1 MVKRL
6 FIERKNEYQ
15 IEAESLQKELSHL
28 FGIPINTL
36 SYYIIY
42 DLLGFSEH
50 DIEQTLFSVF
60 AEINKDHV
68 HHDLV
73 IETPYIAYEYLPGQY
88 DQRADSASQCV
99 QLILNRNDFII
110 QTGTLLI
117 FDDGISFEMI
127 EKMKKHLINT
137 VEAREKD
144 LTKYAIETSIKPKPI
159 TRVFGFIDMPH
170 AQLFDLYHSLNLA
183 MNFDD
188 FQFIQSYFKDKNRDP
203 LISEIRIL
211 DTYWSDHCRH
221 TTFETLLDDI
231 HFEESVLTSYIEKSY
246 QSYLQTRIQLHRED
260 KPITLMDLATINA
273 RYEKQHGKLKDVEVS
288 DEHNAASIM
297 IDVDVDSISEPW
309 LLMFKNETH
318 NHPTEIEPFGGAS
331 TCIGGAIRDPLSGR
345 SYVYGAMR
353 ITGAADITEPI
364 EKTTQGKLPQR
375 VISKKAAEGYSSYGN
390 QIGLA
395 TTFVQEIFH
404 EGYRA
409 KRMEVGAVIGA
420 VPQSYVKR
428 KHPKPGDLI
437 LLIGGRT
444 GRDGIGGATGSSKS
458 HQTKSI
464 DTSSSEVQKG
474 NAVIERKIQ
483 RLFRNPEVT
492 ACIKKA
498 NDFGAG
504 GVGVAIGELADCIHI
519 ELDKVPVKYDGLNPL
534 EIAISESQER
544 MAIVIDQ
551 RDEDFIKSL
560 AYAENLEIT
569 TVARV
574 TEEPVLLMTFH
585 DEVICQIDRS
595 FIDTSG
601 VKQHQ
606 HVLVTNDKVDRL
618 FHKDYPGKTEKDK
631 ILHMLDD
638 LNITSL
644 QGLVEMFDST
654 IGSTTVIL
662 PYGGVHQK
670 TKAQASIQ
678 KLPIINGHTDSVSIM
693 TYGFDPYLSEM
704 SPYHGAMYAVIDSI
718 AKVVASG
725 GDYHN
730 IHLSF
735 QEYFEKLGK
744 DSSKWGKPFKS
755 LLGAYEIQ
763 KAFGLAAIG
772 GKDSMSGTFE
782 ELHVPPT
789 LISFAFSKDTVK
801 NIISNA
807 FVSQNAYLYLA
818 KHRIKEDNMPNVI
831 QLKSLYE
838 FVHHGIENKTIV
850 SSYALSF
857 GGLSESLIKASFGN
871 HIGCHV
877 STTLSLFDLDYGSI
891 VVESMEI
898 ITHEDFIYLGKTHA
912 KPTIQINDISLSI
925 GDALNKNEQKL
936 SELYPIVSEHHI
948 SIPFKEQPLEKE
960 YSVFKHMA
968 VDKVKVLLP
977 IFPGTNCEY
986 DSEKAFISA
995 GAEVESFVFCNQT
1008 PYDVQT
1014 SIALFAHHIDHCHI
1028 LMLSGG
1034 FSSGDE
1040 PDGSG
1045 KYIANVLKHPTIKDA
1060 LNRLRERKGLI
1071 LGICNGFQAL
1081 IKSGLLPYGEITFLN
1096 ENSPN
1101 LHKNLIKRHVS
1112 KIVKTKVTSSA
1123 SPWLVG
1129 MKNEVHDVPVSH
1141 GEGRLTLSEDDLNQL
1156 IAHHQIAFQ
1165 YVDFNQQPTY
1175 DPQYNPNGSTYA
1187 IEGIISEDGLI
1198 LGKMGHSE
1206 RVHPDLYKNF
1216 KPIPKQNIFINAV
1229 NYFKQRGT
1237 NHESSL

>member
-6 FIERKNEYQ
+6 FIERQHEYQ
-15 IEAESLQKELSHL
+15 IEAESLRKEFMHL
-28 FGIPINTL
+28 FGIHLNKL

-42 DLLGFSEH
+42 DLLGFSEE
-50 DIEQTLFSVF
+50 DIEQTLFTVF
-60 AEINKDHV
+60 AEINKDQV
-68 HHDLV
+68 HRDLT
-73 IETPYIAYEYLPGQY
+73 IETPHIAYEYLPGQY

-110 QTGTLLI
+110 QTGTLLV
-117 FDDGISFEMI
+117 FDDGISPEMI
-127 EKMKKHLINT
+127 DKLRKHLINT

-144 LTKYAIETSIKPKPI
+144 LSKYMIETSKEPKPI
-159 TRVFGFIDMPH
+159 MRVLGFIRMPH
-170 AQLFDLYHSLNLA
+170 EQLFDLYQSLRLA
-183 MNFDD
+183 MNYED
-188 FQFIQSYFKDKNRDP
+188 FQFIQTYFINKNRDP

-221 TTFETLLDDI
+221 TTFETLLDDVC
-231 HFEESVLTSYIEKSY
+231 FEEGVLPSYIKDSY
-246 QSYLQTRIQLHRED
+246 QSYLQTRTQCHRED

-273 RYEKQHGKLKDVEVS
+273 RYEKQFGQLKDVEIS

-297 IDVDVDSISEPW
+297 IDVDIDSVSEPW

-364 EKTTQGKLPQR
+364 EKTSKGKLPQR

-428 KHPKPGDLI
+428 KQPKPGNLI

-458 HQTKSI
+458 HQTESI

-504 GVGVAIGELADCIHI
+504 GVSVAIGELADGIHI
-519 ELDKVPVKYDGLNPL
+519 ELDKVPVKYEGLNPL

-544 MAIVIDQ
+544 MAVVIDQ

-560 AYAENLEIT
+560 AYAENLEVT

-574 TEEPVLLMTFH
+574 TEEPVLLMTYL
-585 DEVICQIDRS
+585 DEVICEIDRS

-606 HVLVTNDKVDRL
+606 NVVVTNDETHHL
-618 FHKDYPGKTEKDK
+618 FHKDYPGDSQKDK
-631 ILHMLDD
+631 LLHMLDD

-662 PYGGVHQK
+662 PYGGMHQK

-678 KLPIINGHTDSVSIM
+678 KLPIIHGHTDSVSIM
-693 TYGFDPYLSEM
+693 TYGFDPYLSEK

-735 QEYFEKLGK
+735 QEYFEKLRK
-744 DSSKWGKPFKS
+744 DPSKWGKPFKS

-789 LISFAFSKDTVK
+789 LISFAFSKDNVK
-801 NIISNA
+801 HIISNA

-818 KHRIKEDNMPNVI
+818 KHQVKDHDIPNHL
-831 QLKSLYE
+831 QLKSLYT
-838 FVHHGIENKTIV
+838 FIHQYIKNKTIV
-850 SSYALSF
+850 SAYALSF
-857 GGLSESLIKASFGN
+857 GGLSEALIKASFGN
-871 HIGCHV
+871 HIGCEV
-877 STTLSLFDLDYGSI
+877 STTLPLFDLDYGSI
-891 VVESMEI
+891 LVESLEM
-898 ITHEDFIYLGKTHA
+898 ITHDDFIYLGKTHE
-912 KPTIQINDISLSI
+912 KPWIKINDTTLVI
-925 GDALNKNEQKL
+925 DEALYKNEQKL
-936 SELYPIVSEHHI
+936 SELYPIVHEQHP
-948 SIPFKEQPLEKE
+948 SIPFEDLPLENAYHIPQHTVVE
-960 YSVFKHMA
+960 
-968 VDKVKVLLP
+968 KVTILLP

-986 DSEKAFISA
+986 DSEKAFIDA
-995 GAEVESFVFCNQT
+995 GAVVESFVFCNQT

-1060 LNRLRERKGLI
+1060 IHRLKQRKGLI

-1081 IKSGLLPYGEITFLN
+1081 IKSGLLPYGDMTSLN

-1112 KIVKTKVTSSA
+1112 KMVKTKVTSSA

-1129 MKNEVHDVPVSH
+1129 MKNEVYDVPISH
-1141 GEGRLTLSEDDLNQL
+1141 GEGRLTVSLDDLNNL
-1156 IAHHQIAFQ
+1156 INHHQIAFQ
-1165 YVDFNQQPTY
+1165 YVDEHHNPTY
-1175 DPQYNPNGSTYA
+1175 NPNHNPNGSTYA

-1206 RVHPDLYKNF
+1206 RVHADLYKNF
-1216 KPIPKQNIFINAV
+1216 KPIQKQNIFINAV

-1237 NHESSL
+1237 DHESSL